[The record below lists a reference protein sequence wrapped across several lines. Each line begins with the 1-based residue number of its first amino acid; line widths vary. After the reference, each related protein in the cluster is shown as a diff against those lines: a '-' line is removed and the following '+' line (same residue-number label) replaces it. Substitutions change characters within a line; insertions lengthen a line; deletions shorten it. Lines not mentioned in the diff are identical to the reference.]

1 MKEYNL
7 LSDYSQTKVKRFV
20 GKGIRNIE
28 HRIIASERG
37 NLFFD
42 GDRNFGYGGLKYD
55 GRWSGVAKK
64 IIKKFDLKDN
74 SKILQLASEKGFLIH
89 EIKKINPKINVLG
102 FETSKY
108 AVSKTIKPV
117 KKLIKKFTSFSDL
130 SLIHSKFDCI
140 IALGVVYIHTLSDA
154 IQLLKNIQR
163 LSKGK
168 SFITLASYE
177 TEKDYWLFKDWTV
190 LGSLLYKKEEWKKI
204 MKYAGYKG
212 YYSFTNS
219 KKLNLKRK

>member
-1 MKEYNL
+1 M
-7 LSDYSQTKVKRFV
+7 
-20 GKGIRNIE
+20 
-28 HRIIASERG
+28 
-37 NLFFD
+37 
-42 GDRNFGYGGLKYD
+42 
-55 GRWSGVAKK
+55 
-64 IIKKFDLKDN
+64 
-74 SKILQLASEKGFLIH
+74 
-89 EIKKINPKINVLG
+89 
-102 FETSKY
+102 
-108 AVSKTIKPV
+108 
-117 KKLIKKFTSFSDL
+117 IKKFTSFSDL
-130 SLIHSKFDCI
+130 NLIHSKFDCI

>member
-1 MKEYNL
+1 ME
-7 LSDYSQTKVKRFV
+7 
-20 GKGIRNIE
+20 
-28 HRIIASERG
+28 
-37 NLFFD
+37 
-42 GDRNFGYGGLKYD
+42 
-55 GRWSGVAKK
+55 
-64 IIKKFDLKDN
+64 
-74 SKILQLASEKGFLIH
+74 LQPI
-89 EIKKINPKINVLG
+89 
-102 FETSKY
+102 
-108 AVSKTIKPV
+108 
-117 KKLIKKFTSFSDL
+117 
-130 SLIHSKFDCI
+130 
-140 IALGVVYIHTLSDA
+140 
-154 IQLLKNIQR
+154 LKNIQR